1 LLLVHLSE
9 IGKSVIESDH
19 VRPRH
24 LRHGKSRVEFDLKI
38 RTALSGAMTP
48 GVIHENLAHQS
59 GGHANE
65 VRAVLRVERALVGEA
80 QVSLVHEGCGLESVA
95 RALPFQIAVSDG
107 AEFFVDEWDQCLKGL
122 LIASPPFQK
131 KFAKWL
137 GR

>member
-1 LLLVHLSE
+1 
-9 IGKSVIESDH
+9 
-19 VRPRH
+19 
-24 LRHGKSRVEFDLKI
+24 
-38 RTALSGAMTP
+38 MTP

-80 QVSLVHEGCGLESVA
+80 QVSLVYERCGLESVA

-107 AEFFVDEWDQCLKGL
+107 AELVVDERDQCLKGL
-122 LIASPPFQK
+122 LISSPPFHK

-137 GR
+137 GS